1 MRSGALL
8 LAASLSLTAASAW
21 GDPVP
26 SLDLREFHPPVD
38 PAGFLY
44 LEPARTPGGGQWNF
58 GAYASYALSP
68 IVLHA
73 ADGSDAKVI
82 GHQMSLDY
90 YANVGLGK
98 TWAVGVA
105 VPTVVYQ
112 TGDDVTGLLPES
124 DPLVHTAVGA
134 IALDVKKTFL
144 SPQDLGGFGI
154 AGLGT
159 FYIPTNPRSYL
170 SDHGVRGEL
179 RALAELDLLLLAV
192 RATAGFRM
200 RQDDQFFVRNG
211 TDDYRFSHD
220 IPWGIGV
227 TLRPQTLGLDRG
239 GHWRWTAEAHGGIA
253 IKPSFAA
260 EAQSP
265 ALAGFSARYSA
276 GEVSALFGVEV
287 PMNGAIGNPLV
298 RPVIGFGWAPRFED
312 ADEDGIEDDKDQCP
326 ELAED
331 KDGFEDEDGCPDF
344 DNDDDGVP
352 DETDRCPKEKEDTDD
367 FQDEDGCAD
376 PDNDGDGV
384 LDAADACPNVAGP
397 KNGPRPGCKDPD
409 PDHDGI
415 LDDKDKC
422 PEQAEDVDGFQ
433 DDDGCPD
440 PDNDG
445 DGVLDAADSCP
456 EQAGKPSAAPELNGC
471 VLLDLDG
478 DTFDD
483 TADKCPD
490 EPEDFDGVED
500 DDGCPEPKQGA
511 PLVTIAQEKGEKGQR
526 VVRLR
531 VAPRIVKDDVAPASL
546 PSLRALGAVLNAH
559 PDWIVAV
566 GARATGHT
574 AEAEQTALNHAFAVV
589 STMRWLTHRDA
600 AAETVGW
607 GAVRDLPGA
616 SASGVGILLLSPRA
630 AAEPASKAGSV
641 TK

>member
-1 MRSGALL
+1 MRLRASLVAAL
-8 LAASLSLTAASAW
+8 LSLTAASAW
-21 GDPVP
+21 GDSPVP

-44 LEPARTPGGGQWNF
+44 LEPSRTPGGGQWNF

-68 IVLHA
+68 IVLRA
-73 ADGSDAKVI
+73 PDGGELAKVI
-82 GHQMSLDY
+82 SHQLSLDY
-90 YANVGLGK
+90 YGNVGIGK

-105 VPTVVYQ
+105 IPTVVYQ
-112 TGDDVTGLLPES
+112 TGDDVSGLLPGS
-124 DPLVHTAVGA
+124 DGLRHTAIGA
-134 IALDVKKTFL
+134 IAVDVKKTFL

-159 FYIPTNPRSYL
+159 LYVPTDPRSYL
-170 SDHGVRGEL
+170 SDRKLRGEL
-179 RALAELDLLLLAV
+179 RVLAELDLLAIAV

-200 RQDDQFFVRNG
+200 RQEDETFLRNG
-211 TDDYRFSHD
+211 TDDYVFSHD

-227 TLRPQTLGLDRG
+227 TLRPQTLGLDRA
-239 GHWRWTAEAHGGIA
+239 GHWRWTAEVHGGIA

-265 ALAGFSARYSA
+265 ALAGLSARYST
-276 GEVSALFGVEV
+276 GEVSALFGVEL

-298 RPVIGFGWAPRFED
+298 RPVIGFGWVPRFED
-312 ADEDGIEDDKDQCP
+312 ADEDGIEDEVDQCP

-331 KDGFEDEDGCPDF
+331 KDGFEDQDGCPDY

-352 DETDRCPKEKEDTDD
+352 DESDRCPKEKEDTDEYMD
-367 FQDEDGCAD
+367 DDGCVD
-376 PDNDGDGV
+376 PDKDGDGV
-384 LDAADACPNVAGP
+384 LDADDACPATAGP

-415 LDDKDKC
+415 LEDKDKC
-422 PEQAEDVDGFQ
+422 PDRAEDVDGFQ

-445 DGVLDAADSCP
+445 DGVLDASDACP
-456 EQAGKPSAAPELNGC
+456 EQAGKASAAPELNGC

-490 EPEDFDGVED
+490 AAEDFDGVED
-500 DDGCPEPKQGA
+500 DDGCPEPKEGA
-511 PLVTIAQEKGEKGQR
+511 PLVTIVEEKGEKL
-526 VVRLR
+526 VRLR
-531 VAPRIVKDDVAPASL
+531 VAPKVVKDDVAPASL
-546 PSLRALGAVLNAH
+546 PSLRALGSALNAH

-566 GARATGHT
+566 GARATGRT
-574 AEAEQTALNHAFAVV
+574 AEAEQAALNRAFAVV
-589 STMRWLTHRDA
+589 TTIRWLTHRDA

-616 SASGVGILLLSPRA
+616 AASGIGILLLAPR
-630 AAEPASKAGSV
+630 AAEPASKTGR
-641 TK
+641 